1 MQLHRTSNRHSSGGA
16 GKRGRDRRSLAVGAI
31 LVTIAASMLLT
42 TAAADARPVATFAQI
57 ECLAGQ
63 VRFYAPNFSSVATTH
78 PNSRVY
84 IGAQPRST
92 PPADGLTHRTAGQDG
107 GPTGTRPRS
116 FRREGCRALLL
127 LIRESRMVLLWSLF
141 LSVRPGRSCDQ
152 LSVSIAPVQ
161 CPARTVL
168 PSRHLALRRG
178 GWEPGLARQHG
189 NFIPRRRLHLQ
200 HVTGTNGVPKR
211 EWAGISRP
219 TSCNLPSG

>member
-84 IGAQPRST
+84 IGAQLQVYTSSGWANASNGWSGWWAYGNTTTLVQAGGLYGLSFFSFGNLAWFSSGLYSSAFGPDGRAINYQSPSLLFNVQRGQSYRVVT
-92 PPADGLTHRTAGQDG
+92 WLYDAADGSQAWLVNTA
-107 GPTGTRPRS
+107 TS
-116 FRREGCRALLL
+116 Y
-127 LIRESRMVLLWSLF
+127 
-141 LSVRPGRSCDQ
+141 PGAG
-152 LSVSIAPVQ
+152 SI
-161 CPARTVL
+161 
-168 PSRHLALRRG
+168 
-178 GWEPGLARQHG
+178 
-189 NFIPRRRLHLQ
+189 
-200 HVTGTNGVPKR
+200 
-211 EWAGISRP
+211 
-219 TSCNLPSG
+219 CNM

>member
-16 GKRGRDRRSLAVGAI
+16 GKRGRHRRSLAVGAI

-84 IGAQPRST
+84 IGAQLQVYTSSGW
-92 PPADGLTHRTAGQDG
+92 ATHRTAGQDG
-107 GPTGTRPRS
+107 GPTEHDHARS
-116 FRREGCRALLL
+116 GGRVVRALLL

-200 HVTGTNGVPKR
+200 HVTGTNGVPKH